1 MTEYELRKLAKLQA
15 QFLAEAMKQ
24 DDELLDLICPP
35 KFMGI
40 EEAAQFTGIPKNS
53 LYSKIN
59 EIPHSKQCGR
69 LIFTDRGLTR
79 WLKRQPSV
87 AVELGIKKVV

>member
-1 MTEYELRKLAKLQA
+1 MKRLARLQA
-15 QFLAEAMKQ
+15 QYLAEAMKQ
-24 DDELLDLICPP
+24 DDELLDLVFPP

-40 EEAAQFTGIPKNS
+40 EEASRFCS
-53 LYSKIN
+53 LPVKTIYNKIN
-59 EIPHSKQCGR
+59 EIPHTKQGKR
-69 LIFTDRGLTR
+69 LVFSDRGLTR

>member
-1 MTEYELRKLAKLQA
+1 MTEYEMKRIARLQA

-35 KFMGI
+35 KFMGLQ
-40 EEAAQFTGIPKNS
+40 EAADFCCLPKNTI
-53 LYSKIN
+53 YAKIN
-59 EIPHSKQCGR
+59 EIPHEKVGKR
-69 LIFTDRGLTR
+69 LLFTDRGLTR